1 VHRARGGRVAV
12 GTDKPNRGASA
23 QLSAASSLSAACVC
37 SGARKVISEYLPV
50 LHYTFHTLGSITSF
64 AGLPE
69 MAMRSAYLPFS
80 IDPTRSPQSILS
92 A

>member
-1 VHRARGGRVAV
+1 VAV

-23 QLSAASSLSAACVC
+23 QLSAASSLSAAYVC

-50 LHYTFHTLGSITSF
+50 LHYKFHTLEFYYIIRRI
-64 AGLPE
+64 AGDGYEIRIL
-69 MAMRSAYLPFS
+69 AFLD
-80 IDPTRSPQSILS
+80 DPTRSPQSILS